1 MAEWKQSNF
10 TNVTIGTAISGLFF
24 GTLAWLVLG
33 LWLETLSFY
42 YCWAGAT
49 LISWP
54 IAIWREARR
63 MIRDED
69 LIAEINEEM
78 RVEKELAASEE
89 ITSVLAAIDEV
100 EDEEGAE
107 GLHQIKQLVV
117 DAVVADADK
126 TISSIKDDGLSAR
139 TLTCLLISNV
149 LSVELTSGKHHTYRG
164 VLSANGD
171 RLLGL
176 WDYAVEQQKQ
186 SGYYDEEEAKNDLKW
201 IRDEIKTVG

>member
-1 MAEWKQSNF
+1 VAIEWTQTAF
-10 TNVTIGTAISGLFF
+10 RRVTVFALFNGLWL
-24 GTLAWLVLG
+24 GVLSWLVLG
-33 LWLETLSFY
+33 LWFEWFSFWQ
-42 YCWAGAT
+42 CLLGA
-49 LISWP
+49 IIVSWP
-54 IAIWREARR
+54 VAIVRVGRAIEV
-63 MIRDED
+63 DK
-69 LIAEINEEM
+69 EILEEM
-78 RVEKELAASEE
+78 RMEDELAASEE
-89 ITSVLAAIDEV
+89 VRSVLAAIDEV

-117 DAVVADADK
+117 DAVVVDADK

-171 RLLGL
+171 RLLRL